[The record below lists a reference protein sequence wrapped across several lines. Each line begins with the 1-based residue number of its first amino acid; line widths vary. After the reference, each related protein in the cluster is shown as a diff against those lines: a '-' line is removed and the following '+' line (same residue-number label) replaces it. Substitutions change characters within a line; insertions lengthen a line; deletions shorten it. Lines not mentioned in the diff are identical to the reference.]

1 MWYTLTETEKE
12 YIKEKYNLY
21 LLHETY
27 KKHTFENGICNC
39 GKISDLYLYSYASMD
54 KILDRDINVLE
65 YNTYLVVNEATN
77 FMFSERLIDKISV
90 PILKEYKRFDVIGK
104 LVLFLSRTSKKEE
117 VSKIIDYE
125 PNAVISL
132 LNYQETSYYLSK
144 DMLKKITNIVLQKP
158 EVPIPRWVLN
168 VIVNDL
174 PVEISSI
181 KNKLNFKNTARV
193 EFKLSEDNLEEKLKK
208 INELTIKHK
217 LKYIHIRI
225 SKN

>member
-1 MWYTLTETEKE
+1 MWQNIGL
-12 YIKEKYNLY
+12 ISIQLC
-21 LLHETY
+21 L
-27 KKHTFENGICNC
+27 NGQ
-39 GKISDLYLYSYASMD
+39 K
-54 KILDRDINVLE
+54 LDPDINVLE

-208 INELTIKHK
+208 INELTIKYK